1 MSEALLGA
9 IKDYVA
15 ANGSDEKVKDLIATL
30 GGVADRLRPSDKT
43 SPGRLAAKLAAG
55 EADAKADKTPAPA
68 ADAGSTKEAPKA
80 AEAGAEPKTFAEA
93 KAAAL
98 ELVGR

>member
-55 EADAKADKTPAPA
+55 EADAAAKEAPAPA
-68 ADAGSTKEAPKA
+68 KEAPAKEGE
-80 AEAGAEPKTFAEA
+80 AEASPKTFAEA